1 MDKAKN
7 AGTTAIAGD
16 NPVVAK
22 KAAAKA
28 DVEAARQAKANA
40 INADKNLTQA
50 EKDAALAKVTKAAE
64 DATKAIDAATKDA
77 AVDAAKGTGIT
88 ELGKVNPIAKEN
100 AKEAIGNALTA
111 KNNEIDGRKDLTQAE
126 KDAAKVEAKKLADAE
141 LAKVNAQPDNAET
154 AEAAAAAQKL
164 VNDAEDKGVADV
176 TSVYPIAKEEA
187 KKQ

>member
-1 MDKAKN
+1 
-7 AGTTAIAGD
+7 GTTAIAGD

-50 EKDAALAKVTKAAE
+50 EKDAAKA
-64 DATKAIDAATKDA
+64 
-77 AVDAAKGTGIT
+77 
-88 ELGKVNPIAKEN
+88 
-100 AKEAIGNALTA
+100 
-111 KNNEIDGRKDLTQAE
+111 
-126 KDAAKVEAKKLADAE
+126 EAKKLADAE

-176 TSVYPIAKEEA
+176 T
-187 KKQ
+187 